1 MQHKISNLTFP
12 IHAMKT
18 SALIPPIM
26 KKLTEPN
33 FNFTAYPLK
42 ALNLPEGEIKST
54 LHIFTKQKGKAK
66 YALDTKVF
74 PMVNP
79 YKEIP
84 ANTTTTNPAEKPQP
98 DNVEEREAEWFAS
111 YE

>member
-1 MQHKISNLTFP
+1 
-12 IHAMKT
+12 MKK
-18 SALIPPIM
+18 SGLIPAIM
-26 KKLTEPN
+26 KKITEPN

-42 ALNLPEGEIKST
+42 ALNLPVSDSKST

-66 YALDTKVF
+66 YAFDTKVF

-84 ANTTTTNPAEKPQP
+84 ADTTTARPAEKPQP